1 MTPPPPRPDP
11 RADAALAACLLAVD
25 PPGLGGAVLRARAG
39 VERERW
45 LTLFRALLPEAMPW
59 RRLPPGIG
67 DEALLGGLDLAA
79 TLGLGRPVRRPGLLE
94 QAAGGALLLPM
105 AERLSRGLAARLAAG
120 QEAHGFVLLALDE
133 GLEEEEAPP
142 PGLLDRLAFFPDLA
156 APPADPPFD
165 AAAVAAAQRRLAA
178 VAAGDAVIE
187 AILATAS
194 ACGVASLRA
203 PAFALKAAR
212 AHAALHGRA
221 EVTGED
227 AAPAVRLVLGPR
239 ATVLPAPPEEEA
251 EDLPPDPP
259 PPPGE
264 AEPSPERD
272 PAGQGRME
280 DLVQAA
286 VAAKLPAQL
295 LASLAAGTLRARQPS
310 SGRQGA
316 ERVSLRRG
324 RPIGVRPGEP
334 RDGARLALLETLRA
348 AVPWQRLRPP
358 PPRGRLAI
366 RREDLR
372 IRRFREHAE
381 STAVF
386 VVDASGS
393 AALHRLAEA
402 KGAVELLLGECYARR
417 DRVAVIAFRG
427 QGAELLL
434 PPTHSLVRARRAL
447 AGLPGGGAS
456 PLAAGLEAAAQVA
469 GQERRAGRSPF
480 LVVLTD
486 GRANLARDGRPGREA
501 AEADALAVARRLR
514 AEAHPVLIVDTA
526 PRPQPFVRGLAAEAG
541 GRSLVLPQAR
551 AEALAA
557 AVRQGM
563 APR

>member
-1 MTPPPPRPDP
+1 VTPPPPRPDP

-25 PPGLGGAVLRARAG
+25 PRGLGGAVLRARAG

-45 LTLFRALLPEAMPW
+45 LALFRALLPETTPW

-94 QAAGGALLLPM
+94 QAAGGVLLLPM

-120 QEAHGFVLLALDE
+120 QEAHGLLLLALDE
-133 GLEEEEAPP
+133 GMEEEEAPP

-165 AAAVAAAQRRLAA
+165 AAAVAAARRRLAD

-203 PAFALKAAR
+203 PAFALRAAR

-221 EVTGED
+221 EVTAED
-227 AAPAVRLVLGPR
+227 ATPAVRLVLGPR
-239 ATVLPAPPEEEA
+239 ATVLPAPPEEE
-251 EDLPPDPP
+251 EETPPDPP

-280 DLVQAA
+280 DVVQAA
-286 VAAKLPAQL
+286 VAANLPAQL
-295 LASLAAGTLRARQPS
+295 LASLAAATLRARQPS

-324 RPIGVRPGEP
+324 RPIGTRPGEP

-402 KGAVELLLGECYARR
+402 KGAVELLLAECYARR

-434 PPTHSLVRARRAL
+434 PPTHALARARRAL

-456 PLAAGLEAAAQVA
+456 PLAAGLEAAGALA
-469 GQERRAGRSPF
+469 AQERRAGRSPF

-486 GRANLARDGRPGREA
+486 GRANIARDGRPGREA

-526 PRPQPFVRGLAAEAG
+526 PRPQPFARGLAAEAG

-551 AEALAA
+551 AETLAA

-563 APR
+563 AAR

>member
-25 PPGLGGAVLRARAG
+25 PRGLGGAVLRARAG

-45 LTLFRALLPEAMPW
+45 LALFRALLPETTPW

-94 QAAGGALLLPM
+94 QAAGGVLLLPM

-120 QEAHGFVLLALDE
+120 QEAHGLLLLALDE
-133 GLEEEEAPP
+133 GVEEEEAPP

-165 AAAVAAAQRRLAA
+165 AAAVAAARRRLAD

-203 PAFALKAAR
+203 PAFALRAAR

-221 EVTGED
+221 EVTAED

-239 ATVLPAPPEEEA
+239 ATVLPAPPEEE
-251 EDLPPDPP
+251 EETPPDPP

-280 DLVQAA
+280 DVVQAA
-286 VAAKLPAQL
+286 VAANLPAQL
-295 LASLAAGTLRARQPS
+295 LASLAAATLRARQPS

-324 RPIGVRPGEP
+324 RPIGTRPGEP

-402 KGAVELLLGECYARR
+402 KGAVELLLAECYARR

-434 PPTHSLVRARRAL
+434 PPTHALARARRAL

-456 PLAAGLEAAAQVA
+456 PLAAGLEAAGALA
-469 GQERRAGRSPF
+469 AQERRAGRSPF

-486 GRANLARDGRPGREA
+486 GRANIARDGRPGREA

-526 PRPQPFVRGLAAEAG
+526 PRPQPFARGLAAEAG

-551 AEALAA
+551 AETLAA

-563 APR
+563 AAR

>member
-1 MTPPPPRPDP
+1 VTPPPPRPDP

-25 PPGLGGAVLRARAG
+25 PRGLGGAVLRAWAG

-45 LTLFRALLPEAMPW
+45 LALFRALLPETTPW

-94 QAAGGALLLPM
+94 QAAGGVLLLPM
-105 AERLSRGLAARLAAG
+105 AESLSRGLAARLAAG
-120 QEAHGFVLLALDE
+120 QEAHGLLLLALDE
-133 GLEEEEAPP
+133 GMEEEEAPP

-165 AAAVAAAQRRLAA
+165 AAAVAAARRRLAD

-203 PAFALKAAR
+203 PAFALRAAR

-221 EVTGED
+221 EVTAED
-227 AAPAVRLVLGPR
+227 ATPAVRLVLGPR
-239 ATVLPAPPEEEA
+239 ATVLPAPPEEE
-251 EDLPPDPP
+251 EETPPDPP

-280 DLVQAA
+280 DVVQAA
-286 VAAKLPAQL
+286 VAANLPAQL
-295 LASLAAGTLRARQPS
+295 LASLAAATLRARQPS

-324 RPIGVRPGEP
+324 RPIGTRPGEP

-402 KGAVELLLGECYARR
+402 KGAVELLLAECYARR

-434 PPTHSLVRARRAL
+434 PPTHALARARRAL

-456 PLAAGLEAAAQVA
+456 PLAAGLEAAGALA
-469 GQERRAGRSPF
+469 AQERRAGRSPF

-486 GRANLARDGRPGREA
+486 GRANIARDGRPGREA

-526 PRPQPFVRGLAAEAG
+526 PRPQPFARGLAAEAG

-551 AEALAA
+551 AETLAA

-563 APR
+563 AAR

>member
-1 MTPPPPRPDP
+1 MSEPPPRPDP
-11 RADAALAACLLAVD
+11 RAEAALAACLLAVD
-25 PPGLGGAVLRARAG
+25 PRGLGGAVLRARAG

-45 LTLFRALLPEAMPW
+45 LALFRALLPKDTPW
-59 RRLPPGIG
+59 RRLPPSIG

-79 TLGLGRPVRRPGLLE
+79 TLALGRPVRRPGLLE
-94 QAAGGALLLPM
+94 QAAGGVVLLPM

-120 QEAHGFVLLALDE
+120 QEAHGLALLALDE
-133 GLEEEEAPP
+133 GVQEEEAPP
-142 PGLLDRLAFFPDLA
+142 PGLLDRLAFLPELA
-156 APPADPPFD
+156 EPPAAAPFD
-165 AAAVAAAQRRLAA
+165 AAAVAAARRRLPS
-178 VAAGDAVIE
+178 VAAEDAVIE
-187 AILATAS
+187 AILATAA
-194 ACGVASLRA
+194 ACGVAALRA
-203 PAFALKAAR
+203 PAFALRAAR
-212 AHAALHGRA
+212 AHAALQGRA
-221 EVTGED
+221 ALAAED
-227 AAPAVRLVLGPR
+227 AALAVRLVLGPR
-239 ATVLPAPPEEEA
+239 ATVLPAPPEEE
-251 EDLPPDPP
+251 EEPPEPP

-264 AEPSPERD
+264 AEPSPERN

-280 DLVQAA
+280 DVVQAA
-286 VAAKLPAQL
+286 AAASLPAQL
-295 LASLAAGTLRARQPS
+295 LASLAAATLRARAPA

-324 RPIGVRPGEP
+324 RPIGTRAGEP

-402 KGAVELLLGECYARR
+402 KGAVELLLAECYARR

-434 PPTHSLVRARRAL
+434 PPTHALARARRAL

-456 PLAAGLEAAAQVA
+456 PLAAGLEAAGALA
-469 GQERRAGRSPF
+469 AQERRAGRSPF

-486 GRANLARDGRPGREA
+486 GRANLARDGRAGREA

-526 PRPQPFVRGLAAEAG
+526 PRPQPFARGLAAEAG

-551 AEALAA
+551 AETLAA

-563 APR
+563 AAR